1 MLNISPSVFIQ
12 SPDDMAP
19 LRNLV
24 PGTMYEVMVCRPG
37 FNISDIP
44 PLTRNGATPFIA
56 ECGYCTVCYTTEA
69 VFYDFDTTTVT
80 RLNDTHLRLVCDVM
94 SNVPRFFINWS
105 ISDPMD
111 VNERMILES
120 GDIVDEQPVSVVNER
135 QGSDGYMSTL
145 IAPESILER
154 DVLCV
159 ANSMSYRDQASE
171 SGAFE
176 LFEGI
181 TTSYDNTMN
190 REIFKSLLKIFHSA
204 YNICKHCILVMS
216 IQRIRTFLKQIFCKQ
231 NYGMCDFACNLK
243 IACYSVI
250 WLKLY
255 NNV

>member
-1 MLNISPSVFIQ
+1 MAYSMLNISPSVFIQ

-19 LRNLV
+19 LRNLL

-44 PLTRNGATPFIA
+44 PLTRNGATPLIA

-69 VFYDFDTTTVT
+69 VFYDFDMTTVT

-94 SNVPRFFINWS
+94 SNVPQFFINWS
-105 ISDPMD
+105 ISDPVD

-159 ANSMSYRDQASE
+159 ANSTLYRDQASE
-171 SGAFE
+171 SEAFE
-176 LFEGI
+176 LLEGI

-190 REIFKSLLKIFHSA
+190 REIFKSLLKIFHTRQLTT
-204 YNICKHCILVMS
+204 K
-216 IQRIRTFLKQIFCKQ
+216 F
-231 NYGMCDFACNLK
+231 
-243 IACYSVI
+243 
-250 WLKLY
+250 
-255 NNV
+255 